1 MVFVVYF
8 HCSAGIFSVRLRG
21 HTALNLFPFLCATK
35 KDGRCKYLYKNPMK
49 NSASV
54 RVSNKMP
61 YETPLEDFVARL
73 LMLFWSFAAR
83 FTG

>member
-1 MVFVVYF
+1 
-8 HCSAGIFSVRLRG
+8 
-21 HTALNLFPFLCATK
+21 
-35 KDGRCKYLYKNPMK
+35 MK